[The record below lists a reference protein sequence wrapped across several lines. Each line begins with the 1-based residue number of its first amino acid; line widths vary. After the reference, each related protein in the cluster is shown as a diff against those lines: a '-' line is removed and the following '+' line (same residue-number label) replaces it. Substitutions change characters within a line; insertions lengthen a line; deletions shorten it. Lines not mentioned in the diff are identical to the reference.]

1 MRFEV
6 RTLADAQALSRVLEH
21 FALRTLLLDRVEA
34 TRDGD
39 MLNIILEIAG
49 LDEPLAQMI
58 VEKIRASVMVLEV
71 VRSPQS
77 EQYLDGVAL

>member
-58 VEKIRASVMVLEV
+58 VEKFVL
-71 VRSPQS
+71 R
-77 EQYLDGVAL
+77 